1 MATTNQQSENEA
13 PSNCLLQLM
22 KVRSGTSLRISLNIL
37 WDGGA
42 TISMITFSKATDKS
56 LVGEPIKISV
66 IKVGGQKQE
75 MSSYLYKLPVANKK
89 EKMVNLQVSEIDCIS
104 MEFSQKNIDN
114 VLSLFRDLSHHE
126 I

>member
-1 MATTNQQSENEA
+1 MATTYQQSENEA

-42 TISMITFSKATDKS
+42 TISMITFSKARDMS
-56 LVGEPIKISV
+56 LNGEPIKISV

-75 MSSYLYKLPVANKK
+75 MSSYLYELPVANKK
-89 EKMVNLQVSEIDCIS
+89 EKMINLQVSKIDCIS
-104 MEFSQKNIDN
+104 MEVSQKI
-114 VLSLFRDLSHHE
+114 
-126 I
+126 

>member
-1 MATTNQQSENEA
+1 
-13 PSNCLLQLM
+13 
-22 KVRSGTSLRISLNIL
+22 
-37 WDGGA
+37 
-42 TISMITFSKATDKS
+42 MITFSKATDKS

-75 MSSYLYKLPVANKK
+75 MSYLYKLPVANKK